1 MNAPNGTRFRFRA
14 DLMIDKRPDGVCLY
28 LPSEGR
34 GFVARGLTGHLLT
47 QLRDRFGDETF
58 ALADLDRLDSGV
70 EGRAWRRL
78 VKELCTRGAVTR
90 PEGDEELPGCTEPV
104 APVVG
109 IVGDHGFFDLLQSE
123 LRIDGE
129 AEVRIVAEADRPRD
143 PGRHLATAWRDVAL
157 VVSFDSE
164 ANAAPTRAL
173 NRAVVAARRRHLPVR
188 TLGRAAEIGPLVVP
202 GDSAC
207 FECYWWRRQAQF
219 GGTRSVS
226 AELLDG
232 LVGGAAGRPDRTAM
246 ALARIHALLEVRR
259 AIGLEPD
266 APESLGAVVTAH
278 VHPLSV
284 RVRPVLRLH
293 DCPACATA
301 DPA

>member
-1 MNAPNGTRFRFRA
+1 ML
-14 DLMIDKRPDGVCLY
+14 DQRPDGVCLY

-58 ALADLDRLDSGV
+58 GLADLDRLDGGV
-70 EGRAWRRL
+70 EARAWRRL
-78 VKELCTRGAVTR
+78 VKELCARGAVTR
-90 PEGDEELPGCTEPV
+90 PDGDQEPPGTEPV

-109 IVGDHGFFDLLQSE
+109 VVGDHDFFGLLQRE
-123 LRIDGE
+123 LPTDGE
-129 AEVRIVAEADRPRD
+129 LDVRVLAEAGRPWD
-143 PGRHLATAWRDVAL
+143 PERQLGGAWRDVTL
-157 VVSFDSE
+157 VVSFDSQP
-164 ANAAPTRAL
+164 NAAPTRAL

-188 TLGRAAEIGPLVVP
+188 ILGRATEIGPLVVP

-219 GGTRSVS
+219 GETRPVS

-232 LVGGAAGRPDRTAM
+232 LVAGTTGRPDRAAM
-246 ALARIHALLEVRR
+246 ALARTHARLEVGR

-266 APESLGAVVTAH
+266 VPESLGAVVTAH

-284 RVRPVLRLH
+284 RTRPVLRLH
-293 DCPACATA
+293 DCPACA
-301 DPA
+301 PAGPA